1 MLCVW
6 FCCGAAPASSSR
18 IVQED
23 RMPLLMRYPASLHS
37 KDRFQ
42 ALSLWNTQR
51 SPRHS
56 FGSSQMA
63 IRKNTARNTNQS
75 QGWKNAAHSP
85 PATTA
90 SSEKDAAQLLK
101 GSGEELIS
109 ALLPALVR

>member
-1 MLCVW
+1 MQCARNRR
-6 FCCGAAPASSSR
+6 GAAPASSSR

-42 ALSLWNTQR
+42 APSLWNTQR

-63 IRKNTARNTNQS
+63 I
-75 QGWKNAAHSP
+75 WKNAAHSP

-101 GSGEELIS
+101 GSGEVLIS